1 MGGNLIIHNERKEK
15 GSKYEK
21 EKGLNLKGGVVQDS
35 LGYKIKQQMLEN
47 SKNIASRSVLGGIE
61 SLFF

>member
-21 EKGLNLKGGVVQDS
+21 EKGLDLKGGVVQDS
-35 LGYKIKQQMLEN
+35 LGYKIKQQ
-47 SKNIASRSVLGGIE
+47 KTFVY
-61 SLFF
+61 